1 MACRLGCDEM
11 LSSVTSSLAAA
22 AGGAD
27 GTLEEAIV
35 DELVGRGVRLEFG

>member
-27 GTLEEAIV
+27 GTLEAIV